1 MSDSS
6 KKVTIHSDG
15 ACDGNPGPGGWA
27 AILQYGT
34 HQKEVAGGDPA
45 TTNNRMELQAAISAL
60 RLLKTPCEIQ
70 FFTDSEYLR
79 GGITSWVSTWKRKGW
94 RTQDRKPVKNQDLWR
109 ELDELCA
116 PHTMQWNWVRGHAGH
131 PLNERC
137 DELAVAETAKI
148 RKQFSPDQLKAW
160 LAQFKNQRDPEI
172 ESQPLVTAAP
182 DLFPAPLPPGNPSP
196 QSIKR

>member
-1 MSDSS
+1 M
-6 KKVTIHSDG
+6 HR
-15 ACDGNPGPGGWA
+15 
-27 AILQYGT
+27 
-34 HQKEVAGGDPA
+34 KEVAGGDPA

-94 RTQDRKPVKNQDLWR
+94 RTKDRKPVKNQDLWR

-116 PHTMQWNWVRGHAGH
+116 PHTIQWNWVRGHAGH

-148 RKQFSPDQLKAW
+148 RKQFSPDQLEAL
-160 LAQFKNQRDPEI
+160 LAQFKDQREPEI
-172 ESQPLVTAAP
+172 ESQPSSKARPL
-182 DLFPAPLPPGNPSP
+182 DLFPAISSP
-196 QSIKR
+196 RNGDPHGQ